1 MEAKVEVRVQP
12 KPNPDY
18 KQEKAVSPGRLVW
31 NRLSKNKLAISGM
44 FILLVIAIVSVAGP
58 WCSPYTME
66 SMDFSSR
73 LMGPSGAHLLG
84 TDHLGR
90 DVFTRLMYAGRIS
103 LTIGIVAVLIEVVIG
118 GGLGAV
124 AGFYGGKIDGIIM
137 RGVDIFLCLPFLPLL
152 IVLGAILSDF
162 KVSPQYRIYMVMLI
176 LGLVA
181 WPVICRVVR
190 GQILSLREQE
200 FMQATE
206 AVGLKDRRKIFN
218 HLLPNTF
225 PAIIVAATLGIGSA
239 ILTESALSFLGL
251 GVMPPTA
258 SWGNMIQVVNDLYSI
273 QHYSWLWVP
282 PGVCILLTVMAINLF
297 GDGLRDAL
305 DPKLKK

>member
-1 MEAKVEVRVQP
+1 MEAKVEVRVQSG
-12 KPNPDY
+12 PDC
-18 KQEKAVSPGRLVW
+18 KQEQAVSPGRLVW
-31 NRLSKNKLAISGM
+31 NRLRKNKLAVSGL
-44 FILLVIAIVSVAGP
+44 FILLAIAIISVAGP

-73 LMGPSGAHLLG
+73 LTGPSGAHLLG

-103 LTIGIVAVLIEVVIG
+103 LTIGIVAVLIEVIIG

-124 AGFYGGKIDGIIM
+124 AGFYGGKVDGVIM
-137 RGVDIFLCLPFLPLL
+137 RVVDIFLCLPFLPLL

-206 AVGLKDRRKIFN
+206 AVGLKDRRKIFH

-273 QHYSWLWVP
+273 QHYSWLWIP

>member
-1 MEAKVEVRVQP
+1 MMEAKVEVRVE
-12 KPNPDY
+12 PNLDV
-18 KQEKAVSPGRLVW
+18 KKEKVVSPSKIVW
-31 NRLSKNKLAISGM
+31 NRLRKNKLAISGM
-44 FILLVIAIVSVAGP
+44 FILMFIILLSVAGP

-73 LMGPSGAHLLG
+73 LMGPSAAHLLG

-90 DVFTRLMYAGRIS
+90 DVFTRIMYAGRIS
-103 LTIGIVAVLIEVVIG
+103 LTIGVVAVLIEVGIG
-118 GGLGAV
+118 GSLGAI

-137 RGVDIFLCLPFLPLL
+137 RTVDVFLCLPFLPLL

-162 KVSPQYRIYMVMLI
+162 KVTPQLRIYMVMLI
-176 LGLVA
+176 LGIVA
-181 WPVICRVVR
+181 WPTICRVVR

-206 AVGLKDRRKIFN
+206 AIGLKDRRKIFN

-225 PAIIVAATLGIGSA
+225 PSIIVAATLGIGSA

-273 QHYSWLWVP
+273 QHYTWLWIP
-282 PGVCILLTVMAINLF
+282 PGLCILFTVMAINLF

>member
-1 MEAKVEVRVQP
+1 MEAKVESRVQP
-12 KPNPDY
+12 SQKM
-18 KQEKAVSPGRLVW
+18 KKEEVLSPRKVVW
-31 NRLSKNKLAISGM
+31 NRLKKNKLAISGM
-44 FILLVIAIVSVAGP
+44 FILLFISVVSVAGP

-66 SMDFSSR
+66 SMDFASR
-73 LMGPSGAHLLG
+73 LMGPSSAHLLG

-90 DVFTRLMYAGRIS
+90 DVFTRIMYAGRIS
-103 LTIGIVAVLIEVVIG
+103 LTIGIVAVLIEVMIG
-118 GGLGAV
+118 GVLGSV
-124 AGFYGGKIDGIIM
+124 AGFYGGKIDSIIM
-137 RGVDIFLCLPFLPLL
+137 RIVDVFLCLPFLPLL

-162 KVSPQYRIYMVMLI
+162 KVTPQLRIYMVMLI
-176 LGLVA
+176 LGIVA
-181 WPVICRVVR
+181 WPTICRVVR

-225 PAIIVAATLGIGSA
+225 PSIIVAATLGIGSA

-273 QHYSWLWVP
+273 QHYTWLWIP
-282 PGVCILLTVMAINLF
+282 PGLCILFTVMAINLF